1 MKKFL
6 SMAFILA
13 FSSSLYAGGASMG
26 SNQGN
31 NAMSSA
37 KSSSGVHFYGRIYI
51 GYDDKQTGSG
61 SADVENLDD
70 GGSKSRL
77 GLKFTESISSGVQLV
92 GNLEYK
98 FDIGDG
104 TSTNETNCTSTSEA
118 TSCRTFDLNVGNLGF
133 KTPFGY
139 IGAGTYEAPYKTM
152 GQFDNNIDTAIALN
166 AHGGTSQGNGGIDG
180 NVESMLAYSA
190 TMGPATL
197 SYMYAVSDS
206 RAAND
211 NSNTDQGDYS
221 LGIQFKNM
229 LVHGLSFGYSR
240 SHDQSVS
247 GGSGTSNDRFYA
259 SMKVMPNM
267 GVFVS
272 HEDLGIA
279 GSYNSSTV
287 GDIRTIGTHYKM
299 GMTDWQLVYAKG
311 DADGAA
317 TNDYKTLGISAQMN
331 LSKTTDLTFGY
342 IKQDFDSTG
351 SDITTRGI
359 GLTHKF

>member
-1 MKKFL
+1 MKNIL
-6 SMAFILA
+6 SMAFMLA
-13 FSSSLYAGGASMG
+13 FSSSLYAGGAQMG
-26 SNQGN
+26 SHQGH
-31 NAMSSA
+31 NAMSSG
-37 KSSSGVHFYGRIYI
+37 KSSSGVHFYGRMYI
-51 GYDDKQTGSG
+51 GYDDKQTGSA
-61 SADVENLDD
+61 ADVENLDD

-104 TSTNETNCTSTSEA
+104 TSTNETSCMSVSEP

-133 KTPFGY
+133 KTPYGY
-139 IGAGTYEAPYKTM
+139 IGAGTFESPYKTM
-152 GQFDNNIDTAIALN
+152 GQFDNNMDTAIGLN
-166 AHGGTSQGNGGIDG
+166 NHGATSQGNYGIAG
-180 NVESMLAYSA
+180 NFESSLAYSA
-190 TMGPATL
+190 TIGPATFE
-197 SYMYAVSDS
+197 YIYAVSDP
-206 RAAND
+206 RASND
-211 NSNTDQGDYS
+211 NSNTDQGDYA
-221 LGIQFKNM
+221 LGIQFENM

-267 GVFVS
+267 GVFIS

-299 GMTDWQLVYAKG
+299 GMTDWQVVYAKG
-311 DADGAA
+311 DSDGAA
-317 TNDYKTLGISAQMN
+317 TNDYKTLGVSAQMN